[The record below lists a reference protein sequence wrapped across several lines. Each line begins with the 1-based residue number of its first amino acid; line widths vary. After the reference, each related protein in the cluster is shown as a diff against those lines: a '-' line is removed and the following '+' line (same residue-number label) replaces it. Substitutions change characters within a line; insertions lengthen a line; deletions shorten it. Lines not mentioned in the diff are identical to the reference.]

1 MTVMETNTVDIV
13 APANQD
19 GKAELVLVDQLPWK
33 VDEGEHLVMLQD
45 KINTYLAYVESG
57 QLVDDFPNAKG
68 RNVVLKINALYAPSE
83 KGERFL
89 AAVRPIVGQLGIE
102 LKFDPC
108 LSGCHPHPLNVG
120 CTHSPE

>member
-68 RNVVLKINALYAPSE
+68 RDVVLKINALYAPSE
-83 KGERFL
+83 MGEKFL
-89 AAVRPIVGQLGIE
+89 AAVRPIVDQLGIE
-102 LKFDPC
+102 LKFD
-108 LSGCHPHPLNVG
+108 LWTRDRLGSNFSPLQ
-120 CTHSPE
+120 EF